1 MKDPWLVVSI
11 VRKGWGEAILDAT
24 MKEGAHG
31 GTIVG
36 GRGIGRNELHRVFG
50 IQIESEKEV
59 VLTIV
64 PRELEDKMIAAIV
77 EAGQLNAPGHG
88 LAFSLP
94 LSRIAGIVHLV
105 EDPAAKPEADKK
117 PADKDS

>member
-1 MKDPWLVVSI
+1 MKDPWLIVSI
-11 VRKGWGEAILDAT
+11 VRKGWADAVLEAT
-24 MKEGAHG
+24 MNEGAHG

-36 GRGIGRNELHRVFG
+36 GRGVGRNELRRVFG
-50 IQIESEKEV
+50 IQIEPEKEV

-64 PRELEDKMIAAIV
+64 PRELEERMLEAIV

-94 LSRIAGIVHLV
+94 LSRIVGIVHLV
-105 EDPAAKPEADKK
+105 EAPAEEPGGDEG
-117 PADKDS
+117 S

>member
-1 MKDPWLVVSI
+1 MTSKKPNMKSNLLTAFENSVKANPELA
-11 VRKGWGEAILDAT
+11 KGD
-24 MKEGAHG
+24 
-31 GTIVG
+31 
-36 GRGIGRNELHRVFG
+36 F
-50 IQIESEKEV
+50 
-59 VLTIV
+59 
-64 PRELEDKMIAAIV
+64 AAIV